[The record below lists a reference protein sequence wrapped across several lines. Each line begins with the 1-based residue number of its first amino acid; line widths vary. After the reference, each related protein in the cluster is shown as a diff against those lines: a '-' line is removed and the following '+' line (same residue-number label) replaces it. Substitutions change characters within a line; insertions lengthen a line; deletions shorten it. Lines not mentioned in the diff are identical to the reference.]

1 MAPTVNILIPEKNLA
16 RNPIVASFYGGNNL
30 SNIFRL
36 YEGATLNQLIYEGV
50 IYNIDDYVRVDL
62 SPFFDNLRK
71 NAGVEKFRICMVRTD
86 GSEYADKY
94 FEVYGGGISKLLM
107 RKLVAASTDIFN
119 WKLKNPLNNFF
130 LTTRTNALLIF
141 IPENELIPLNYYGK
155 GLTFN
160 IKVDGQTVATF
171 NHSNDL
177 TESVKSID
185 FNALRNEL
193 VANNHKLVSVFD
205 IMTLNGGY
213 VSSVIITQ
221 ANNASDY
228 FLKFLNSWG
237 IYEMFSLNGMIEYNP
252 TFSEATTLLGYD
264 EVIFDSVKKQ
274 NRKELTSVYKAE
286 IGYKTADEWLFLIDG
301 LLSDECI
308 LVANGMEYPV
318 TVSTDTTLFQD
329 TGNEPKSIS
338 LTMKLIDTDENY
350 SPLDDKALNVIG
362 ATASKPITITDFKIL
377 V

>member
-36 YEGATLNQLIYEGV
+36 YEGAALNQLIYEGV
-50 IYNIDDYVRVDL
+50 IYNIDNYVRVDL

-71 NAGVEKFRICMVRTD
+71 KAGVEKFRICLVRTD
-86 GSEYADKY
+86 GIEYGDKY
-94 FEVYGGGISKLLM
+94 FEVYGGGISKLLR

-130 LTTRTNALLIF
+130 LTTRTNAQLIF
-141 IPENELIPLNYYGK
+141 IPENELIPLCYYGK
-155 GLTFN
+155 GLAFN
-160 IKVDGQTVATF
+160 LKVDGQTVATF
-171 NHSNDL
+171 NHSEDE
-177 TESVKSID
+177 TESLKSID
-185 FNALRNEL
+185 LNTLRNEL
-193 VANNHKLVSVFD
+193 VANNHKLISVFD
-205 IMTLNGGY
+205 IMTPNGGY
-213 VSSVIITQ
+213 VGSIIITQ

-237 IYEMFSLNGMIEYNP
+237 VYEMISLNGMIEYNP
-252 TFSEATTLLGYD
+252 TFSEATTVLGFD
-264 EVIFDSVKKQ
+264 EVILDTVKKQ
-274 NRKELTSVYKAE
+274 NRKELTSEYKAE
-286 IGYKTADEWLFLIDG
+286 IGYKTADERLFLIDA

-338 LTMKLIDTDENY
+338 LTIKLIDSDENY

-362 ATASKPITITDFKIL
+362 STASKPITITDFKIL
-377 V
+377 A